1 MAPIS
6 SDSTPSLTV
15 RDFHASFGARPSLR
29 LLAGGDGLENRIT
42 SPRIQKLGLA
52 FAGYT
57 GYLQQGRLQLIGRTE
72 IKYLEGL
79 DSARYQEAIKSISS
93 YRLCCILITSGLA
106 PPSALL
112 EQAEFSKVPVLQTDA
127 LSSTIIAKVTSHL
140 QELLAPT
147 STVHGVMME
156 LFGSGVL
163 LLGESGIG
171 KSECALDLILRG
183 HRLISDDLVILK
195 KYSPDSLV
203 GSGPRDAQPHIELR
217 GLGIINLTQLFGVSV
232 LSPEKAIDLV
242 IQLKRWRKEEE
253 YDRLGLEEKSYR
265 SLEIDLPLI
274 TMPVAPG
281 RNLATLVEVAVR
293 IQMLKKRGYNPA
305 REAIEDLEGR
315 LRKGFSAQG
324 DGTK

>member
-1 MAPIS
+1 MVSIS

-15 RDFHASFGARPSLR
+15 RDFHASFGSRPSLQ
-29 LLAGGDGLENRIT
+29 LIAGGEGLENRIT

-57 GYLQQGRLQLIGRTE
+57 GYLQEGRLQLVGRTE
-72 IKYLEGL
+72 LKYLEGL
-79 DSARYQEAIKSISS
+79 DSEQRWEAIRSISS
-93 YRLCCILITSGLA
+93 YKLCCIVVTSGLA
-106 PPSALL
+106 PPAALL
-112 EQAEFSKVPVLQTDA
+112 EQAGSSGVPVLQTDA
-127 LSSTIIAKVTSHL
+127 LSSTIIARVTSHL

-156 LFGSGVL
+156 LFGVGVL

-195 KYSPDSLV
+195 KYSSDSLV
-203 GSGPRDAQPHIELR
+203 GSGPRDAQPHMELR
-217 GLGIINLTQLFGVSV
+217 GLGIINLTDLFGVSV
-232 LSPEKAIDLV
+232 LSGEKAIDVV

-265 SLEIDLPLI
+265 SLDVELPLI

-305 REAIEDLEGR
+305 RKAVESLESR
-315 LRKGFSAQG
+315 LVRKGDRG
-324 DGTK
+324 DE

>member
-1 MAPIS
+1 MVSIS

-15 RDFHASFGARPSLR
+15 RDFHASFGAKPSLR
-29 LLAGGDGLENRIT
+29 LLAGRDGLENRIT

-57 GYLQQGRLQLIGRTE
+57 GYLQEGRLQLIGRTE

-79 DSARYQEAIKSISS
+79 ESARYKEAIKSIGS
-93 YRLCCILITSGLA
+93 YRLCCIVITSGLA

-127 LSSTIIAKVTSHL
+127 LSSTIIARVTSHL
-140 QELLAPT
+140 QERLAPT

-156 LFGSGVL
+156 LFGVGVL

-203 GSGPRDAQPHIELR
+203 GSGPRDVQPHMELR

-232 LSPEKAIDLV
+232 LSPEKVIDLV

-265 SLEIDLPLI
+265 SLDVDLPLI

-305 REAIEDLEGR
+305 REAIESLDGR
-315 LRKGFSAQG
+315 LTKGIASER
-324 DGTK
+324 DGTT

>member
-1 MAPIS
+1 MLDRVFGCWPVGRASRTASPHLGFRS
-6 SDSTPSLTV
+6 WGWPSPGTQ
-15 RDFHASFGARPSLR
+15 D
-29 LLAGGDGLENRIT
+29 T
-42 SPRIQKLGLA
+42 SRREGC
-52 FAGYT
+52 
-57 GYLQQGRLQLIGRTE
+57 QLIGRTE

-79 DSARYQEAIKSISS
+79 DRARHQEAVKSISS
-93 YRLCCILITSGLA
+93 HRLCCIIITSGLA
-106 PPSALL
+106 PPSTLL

-156 LFGSGVL
+156 LFGVGVL

-203 GSGPRDAQPHIELR
+203 GSGPRDAQPHMELR

-253 YDRLGLEEKSYR
+253 YDRLGLEEKSHR
-265 SLEIDLPLI
+265 SLDVDLPLI

-305 REAIEDLEGR
+305 REAIESLEGR
-315 LRKGFSAQG
+315 LKKEFVDQG
-324 DGTK
+324 GTT